1 MESSVPTESEAPI
14 STEVS
19 AEAPLSTEVSVEAPV
34 TTEVSAET
42 ETAVNQEVQPA
53 EEAFDIEAE
62 LDKREA
68 RAKKFGAEFNRE
80 QCRAQ
85 LLKTNAKQSSSLRE
99 DVLAAR
105 RARFGGNDKD
115 KMQARKQRFGGNDEE
130 KMQARKQRFAEPTA
144 SQEVLSARE
153 ARFGKVD
160 ENYAQNLRGR
170 KRFGNRRN
178 ENNGKRIFHCAVCG
192 TNTSHQI

>member
-42 ETAVNQEVQPA
+42 ETAANQEVQPA

-85 LLKTNAKQSSSLRE
+85 LLKANAKQTSSLRE

>member
-1 MESSVPTESEAPI
+1 M
-14 STEVS
+14 
-19 AEAPLSTEVSVEAPV
+19 
-34 TTEVSAET
+34 
-42 ETAVNQEVQPA
+42 NQEVQPA
-53 EEAFDIEAE
+53 QEAFDIEAE

-80 QCRAQ
+80 QYRAQ

-99 DVLAAR
+99 DVLASR

-178 ENNGKRIFHCAVCG
+178 ENNGKRIFHCTVCG

>member
-1 MESSVPTESEAPI
+1 M
-14 STEVS
+14 EVS
-19 AEAPLSTEVSVEAPV
+19 AEAPLSTELSAEAPVTTEVSVEAPV

-42 ETAVNQEVQPA
+42 ETAANQEVQPA

-99 DVLAAR
+99 DVLASR

-115 KMQARKQRFGGNDEE
+115 KMQARKQRFGGNDED

-178 ENNGKRIFHCAVCG
+178 ENNGKRIFH
-192 TNTSHQI
+192 

>member
-1 MESSVPTESEAPI
+1 MESSVPTESEAPV

-19 AEAPLSTEVSVEAPV
+19 AEAPLSTEVS
-34 TTEVSAET
+34 AET
-42 ETAVNQEVQPA
+42 ETAANQEVQPA

-85 LLKTNAKQSSSLRE
+85 LLKANAKQTSSLRE

-178 ENNGKRIFHCAVCG
+178 ENNGKRIFHCTVCG
-192 TNTSHQI
+192 TNPN